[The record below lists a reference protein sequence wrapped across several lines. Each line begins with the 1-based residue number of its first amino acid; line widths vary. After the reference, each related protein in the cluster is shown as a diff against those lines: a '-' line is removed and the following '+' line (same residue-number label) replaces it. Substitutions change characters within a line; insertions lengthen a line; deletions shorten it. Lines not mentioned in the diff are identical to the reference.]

1 MAQQNKSNEL
11 AEMLKHQIVSGQ
23 LQVNEQLEAISK
35 LAKRHGTTIAT
46 VSKALAN
53 LEQSGYVERFPGKGV
68 FVKEK
73 QNCRL
78 ALVLDSGTFANDS
91 ANVSL
96 MPIFL
101 NELEKKSQEENWTY
115 ELFFSVD
122 SRPSA
127 QNFLL
132 KLAQN
137 AFDVVLVGSRWLA
150 ENSAEIL
157 DNKSVL
163 TIGIFSYK
171 ELELSISFDSYQMVY
186 DAVLELDKQGCQ
198 QIALIENN
206 RDQSWAKNPNCNIRA
221 YHDALKSI
229 GKLRDT
235 RLHFN
240 VPVSQKGGYDAFCE
254 LAKNTTDRPLG
265 IISVDSLITLGIIQ
279 AALFK
284 GLNFSE
290 DVIIATQA
298 NQGCGVA
305 EITTPIIKF
314 ENSLTVYLEHI
325 AKFVKLYN
333 QGERVPSGIDLIT
346 AEKKV
351 FLENEALTEKD
362 TYQFV

>member
-1 MAQQNKSNEL
+1 MARQNKSNEL
-11 AEMLKHQIVSGQ
+11 AEMLRYQIISGQ
-23 LQVNEQLEAISK
+23 LRVNEQLEAISK

-53 LEQSGYVERFPGKGV
+53 LEQAGYVERFPGKGV

-101 NELEKKSQEENWTY
+101 NELEKKSKEENWTY

-122 SRPSA
+122 SQSSA

-132 KLAQN
+132 KLSQN

-150 ENSAEIL
+150 ENSSKIFK
-157 DNKSVL
+157 DQSVF
-163 TIGIFSYK
+163 TIGIFAYK
-171 ELELSISFDSYQMVY
+171 DLDFSISFDSYQMVY
-186 DAVLELDKQGCQ
+186 EAVLELDKQGCQ
-198 QIALIENN
+198 QIALIENDK
-206 RDQSWAKNPNCNIRA
+206 DQSWSKNPDCNTRA

-229 GKLRDT
+229 GKLRNS
-235 RLHFN
+235 RLHLN

-254 LAKNTTDRPLG
+254 LAKNTIGRPLG
-265 IISVDSLITLGIIQ
+265 VISVDSLITLGIIQ
-279 AALFK
+279 AALSN
-284 GLNFSE
+284 GLNFYE

-305 EITTPIIKF
+305 QITTPIIKF
-314 ENSLTVYLEHI
+314 ENSLTIYLEHI
-325 AKFVKLYN
+325 AQFIKKYN
-333 QGERVPSGIDLIT
+333 QGEKVPTGIDLI
-346 AEKKV
+346 AAKKKV
-351 FLENEALTEKD
+351 LLVKD
-362 TYQFV
+362 IYQFV